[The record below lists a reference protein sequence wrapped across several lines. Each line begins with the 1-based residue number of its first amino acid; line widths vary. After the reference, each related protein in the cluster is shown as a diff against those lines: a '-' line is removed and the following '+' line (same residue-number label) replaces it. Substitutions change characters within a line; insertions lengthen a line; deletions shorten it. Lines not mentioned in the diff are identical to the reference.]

1 MNAFEIER
9 RDDGVHVITFDLPDA
24 RQNVLRP
31 ELQDELTAKLET
43 ARSEGAQAIVFASR
57 KPGSFVAGAD
67 IEMLAEVQSAEKAT
81 EMSRALQQVL
91 DGIVRSPVPIVA
103 AVDGVCLGGGLEL
116 ALACADRVASTGPK
130 TRFGLPE
137 VKLGLL
143 PGAGGTQR
151 LVPRVGIEVA
161 LDMLLTGKTID
172 GRRAKKLGLV
182 HDTVAPA
189 VVVEAAARRGLELA
203 KAPADQGKAR
213 FGDLD
218 ALQSFA
224 LTGNALGRSIVFS
237 QAEKAALSKS
247 GGHYPAIPRILEVV
261 RTGLEKGLEAGL
273 EAEAKAFGE
282 LLMTDV
288 SHRLVELYFATR
300 SLEKDKGIDGEA
312 EPRAVRR
319 LGVLGAGLMGRG
331 IAYVT
336 VETAQLPVVIRDR
349 DDTAVGAGMRT
360 IHGLLEERQQRKKTS
375 DFDLK
380 RQLMR
385 LEGSTR
391 REAFHRC
398 DVVVE
403 AVFEDLE
410 LKRKLLWEVEETTTE
425 STIFASNTS
434 SIPISRIAEAATR
447 KHRVVG
453 MHYFSPVQK
462 MPLLEII
469 RTPDTSDETV
479 ATCVALG
486 KKQGKTVIVVN
497 DGVGF
502 YTSRVLGPYLNEAAW
517 MLTEGIPVETIDA
530 AAKRVGFPVGP
541 ITLLDEV
548 GIDVA
553 AKVSKI
559 AEAAFGSRLHPPS
572 SLERLVEDGRTGRKG
587 RKGFYVYD
595 DKKKVVDE
603 TVYEVIG
610 VKPDRRAKTE
620 GRILEDRLLI
630 MMVQEAIRCFDEGI
644 VRSARDADIGAVFG
658 LGFPPF
664 RGGPLRWVDAIG
676 PSELLRRMRGLH
688 DRLGG
693 RFEPPP
699 LLERM
704 AKEGRRFHE
713 A

>member
-1 MNAFEIER
+1 MNAFETER
-9 RDDGVHVITFDLPDA
+9 RDDGVHVIHFDLPES

-31 ELQDELTAKLET
+31 DLQDGLTGKLEA
-43 ARSEGAQAIVFASR
+43 ARSEGALAIVFASR

-67 IEMLAEVQSAEKAT
+67 IEMLSEVQDAEKAT
-81 EMSRALQQVL
+81 EMSRALQKVL
-91 DGIVRSPVPIVA
+91 DGIARSAIPVVSAI
-103 AVDGVCLGGGLEL
+103 DGACLGGGLEL
-116 ALACADRVASTGPK
+116 ALACADRVASISSK
-130 TRFGLPE
+130 TRLGLPE

-151 LVPRVGIEVA
+151 LVPQVGIEVA
-161 LDMLLTGKTID
+161 LDMLLTGKTVD
-172 GRRAKKLGLV
+172 GRKAEKLGLV
-182 HDTVAPA
+182 HVAVAPPL
-189 VVVEAAARRGLELA
+189 VVEAAARRGLELA
-203 KAPADQGKAR
+203 RTPDDPPKPR

-237 QAEKAALSKS
+237 QAEKTALAKS

-261 RTGLEKGLEAGL
+261 RTGLEKGMEAGL
-273 EAEAKAFGE
+273 EAEAQAFGE

-288 SHRLVELYFATR
+288 SQRLVELYFVTKA
-300 SLEKDKGIDGEA
+300 LERDKGVDGEV
-312 EPRAVRR
+312 EPRPIRR

-336 VETAQLPVVIRDR
+336 VDKAGLPVVLRDR
-349 DDTAVGAGMRT
+349 DDTAVGAGLRT
-360 IHGLLEERQQRKKTS
+360 IHGLLRERQERKKTR
-375 DFDLK
+375 DFDFK

-391 REAFHRC
+391 RASFRRC

-410 LKRKLLWEVEETTTE
+410 LKRRLLREVEETTPET
-425 STIFASNTS
+425 TIFASNTS
-434 SIPISRIAEAATR
+434 SIPISKIAETATR

-453 MHYFSPVQK
+453 MHYFSPVHK

-469 RTPDTSDETV
+469 RTPDTSDETI

-502 YTSRVLGPYLNEAAW
+502 YTSRILGPYLNEAAW

-553 AKVSKI
+553 AQVSKI
-559 AEAAFGSRLHPPS
+559 AEEAYGARLHPPS

-587 RKGFYVYD
+587 RKGFYAYD
-595 DKKKVVDE
+595 DKKKVVDAS
-603 TVYEVIG
+603 VYEVIG
-610 VKPDRRAKTE
+610 VKPDRRSRFE
-620 GRILEDRLLI
+620 SRILEDRLLI

-699 LLERM
+699 VLEQM
-704 AKEGRRFHE
+704 AKEGRRFHS
-713 A
+713 